1 MAIFAREQYAG
12 RGQRGRTW
20 VAAPGDNITMS
31 VVLEPHFLS
40 LSQQFQLS
48 AALSLAIHDFLQSFT
63 LTPFYIKWPNDL
75 YWGDRKA
82 AGILIESILKGDKWA
97 FAVAGIGININ
108 QNSFPPGLLHAV
120 SLQQV
125 TGRHFEPEAL
135 ARQLCECLQARYV
148 QLRQEGFEPILKEY
162 NRVLFRAG
170 QLATLRKD
178 GREFQTTILGVS
190 EAGRLLTG
198 EEPET
203 GFGFGDIQWVIS

>member
-1 MAIFAREQYAG
+1 MPHPATIPPHKPEPPIGHSFTALQSVDSTNNYAMAQVHAGLARHGMAIFAREQYAG

-108 QNSFPPGLLHAV
+108 Q
-120 SLQQV
+120 
-125 TGRHFEPEAL
+125 
-135 ARQLCECLQARYV
+135 
-148 QLRQEGFEPILKEY
+148 
-162 NRVLFRAG
+162 
-170 QLATLRKD
+170 
-178 GREFQTTILGVS
+178 
-190 EAGRLLTG
+190 
-198 EEPET
+198 
-203 GFGFGDIQWVIS
+203 